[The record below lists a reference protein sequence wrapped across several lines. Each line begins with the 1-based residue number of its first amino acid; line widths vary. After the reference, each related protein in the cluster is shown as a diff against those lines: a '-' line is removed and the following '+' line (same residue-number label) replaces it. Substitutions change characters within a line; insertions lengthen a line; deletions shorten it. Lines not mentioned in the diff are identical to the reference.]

1 MSASIF
7 RHAAQGTGPLAVTF
21 VVPVGSAYRLVSVS
35 VHLNA
40 AATTSEDLTITQDIV
55 DSALCDTVIYSL
67 DLSAG
72 STVDLLWQPDAELYL
87 QGGDELD
94 VAWLNTDGRTWGVTI
109 TAEAL

>member
-7 RHAAQGTGPLAVTF
+7 RHAEQGNGPLAETF
-21 VVPVGSAYRLVSVS
+21 VVPVGSVYRFVSVS

-40 AATTSEDLTITQDIV
+40 AATTSESLTVTQDIV
-55 DSALCDTVIYSL
+55 DSALCDAVLYSL

-72 STVDLLWQPDAELYL
+72 STVDLLWQPDVDLYL
-87 QGGDELD
+87 MGGDGLD
-94 VAWLNTDGRTWGVTI
+94 VAWANTDGRTWGMTI